1 MLLRAPDARLA
12 VSGSPRSTQYMDNQA
27 QLWIDVSRFQV
38 FVYFS
43 CRVVGLAYHD
53 NKIDELAVFSYYV
66 CVVLVM
72 EALSIASLSGRLQ
85 NMVCIFLFSQTYC
98 NFLCKHFSSSKAR
111 TQKDV
116 SISEHQVATCSGFP
130 LVAGTVANTCHCIA
144 YRRH

>member
-1 MLLRAPDARLA
+1 
-12 VSGSPRSTQYMDNQA
+12 MDNQA
-27 QLWIDVSRFQV
+27 QLWIDVSRFWF

-66 CVVLVM
+66 YVVLVM
-72 EALSIASLSGRLQ
+72 EALSIASLSDRLQ
-85 NMVCIFLFSQTYC
+85 NMVQTFLFPQIDC
-98 NFLCKHFSSSKAR
+98 NFLCKHFSSSNAR

-116 SISEHQVATCSGFP
+116 SISEHQGATCSGFP
-130 LVAGTVANTCHCIA
+130 FVAEQVAHTCHCTT